1 MGSVSAVL
9 GLTQNECDF
18 VCATIL
24 LTLLAATGAAIV
36 RLFPEDYPQQPCRM
50 ETDTGN
56 ELASVDLF
64 GRFPSPLMTPHN
76 SIAEYTLASGRT
88 CCTHE
93 TLSDAAAPGAAT
105 ERLFPEDFPQQHFRM

>member
-1 MGSVSAVL
+1 MRACLAQAILAQGRLGSSHMPAQPLALAPLALRWIGFLADWRALSIETAVWPMGSVSAVL

-64 GRFPSPLMTPHN
+64 S
-76 SIAEYTLASGRT
+76 
-88 CCTHE
+88 
-93 TLSDAAAPGAAT
+93 
-105 ERLFPEDFPQQHFRM
+105 